1 MSEAKNKII
10 KSRTTLLIDAPF
22 YGSLLLYPRLSERSD
37 IATMATDG
45 KDFFYNKDFVSSL
58 KFKELNFIL
67 MHEVFHC
74 IFEHSG
80 PFRMGHRTA
89 LIYNEVEKK
98 PYPLYYIAADY
109 VINDILTTDNSISNK
124 IEMPKYK
131 DGKVMGLLDSR
142 FHNMCTEQ
150 VYDIL
155 LAELEANPNVKKVN
169 MSSEGVSS
177 PEGFPDHMG
186 IVPAEGDGDKFK
198 PHDSHDKFSGKK
210 NNETKEI
217 VEQWKERVQKS
228 ATQAKIQGNLP
239 SGIERIMDYLFAPPK
254 INWRDALKD
263 FIMNMFK
270 SSYRFIP
277 PNRKYLPSNIVLPS
291 VSGEYIN
298 VGFFIDTSGSMG
310 GSELAMAINELTN
323 ILMNFDGYSIHVIGC
338 DASVHG
344 YKEFTTGETIDSD
357 FSNIKDVVKGGGG
370 TDFCPPFKYIQ
381 DEGIK
386 LDAAVYF
393 TDGYGTFPEQE
404 DVDTQVIWLRME
416 KNSIPESEFPFGRVI
431 TIYEDQV

>member
-1 MSEAKNKII
+1 MSTAKDKLI

-22 YGSLLLYPRLSERSD
+22 YGSLMLYPRLIEKSEYQ
-37 IATMATDG
+37 TMATDG
-45 KDFFYNKDFVSSL
+45 KDFFYNADFVNSL
-58 KFKELNFIL
+58 KFKELNFVL
-67 MHEVFHC
+67 LHEVFHC
-74 IFEHSG
+74 IFEHTG
-80 PFRMGHRTA
+80 PFRMGSRTA
-89 LIYNEVEKK
+89 LVYNDVEKK

-109 VINDILTTDNSISNK
+109 VINDILMSDNMLSNRL
-124 IEMPKYK
+124 EMPK
-131 DGKVMGLLDSR
+131 DSSGKPMGLIDSR
-142 FHNMCTEQ
+142 FNNMCTEQ

-169 MSSEGVSS
+169 MAAEGVSS

-186 IVPAEGDGDKFK
+186 YKPEDGDGDKFK

-210 NNETKEI
+210 DNETKEN

-228 ATQAKIQGNLP
+228 ATQAKLQGNLP
-239 SGIERIMDYLFAPPK
+239 SGIERILDYLFAPPK

-310 GSELAMAINELTN
+310 ATEIMLAVNELTN

-338 DASVHG
+338 DAAVHG
-344 YKEFTTGETIDSD
+344 YKEFTTGETIDPD
-357 FSNIKDVVKGGGG
+357 LSNLGSVIKGGGG
-370 TDFCPPFKYIQ
+370 TDFRPPFKYIE

-386 LDAAVYF
+386 LDAVIYF
-393 TDGYGTFPEQE
+393 TDGHGTFPQP
-404 DVDTQVIWLRME
+404 DDLDTQVIWLRME
-416 KNSIPESEFPFGRVI
+416 KGSIPESSFPFGKVI
-431 TIYEDQV
+431 TIYDDQI